1 VSTPATL
8 TAPPAALPAGH
19 YLFSGVARME
29 WVKLRSLR
37 STGWAALIMLLA
49 MTGIAALVLRG
60 SSSHWH
66 HMSAQDRASFDP
78 VNNGF
83 AGLALAQLIMGALGA
98 LAITSEYSSGMIRAT
113 LTAAPGRWRLLAAKA
128 GVFAAAALL
137 LGEVL
142 SFAAFS
148 AGQSVLSS
156 PAPHAT
162 LGQPGVLRAVLMAG
176 AYLCLIGLIGM
187 GLGAITR
194 HSAAA
199 LMALVAV
206 TWVLPAL
213 LLAFPHSLQH
223 AAEQYFPMLI
233 AENSLTVIHPVPYSL
248 SPWAGLGMLC
258 LYAAGLLGAGGWL
271 LARRDA

>member
-8 TAPPAALPAGH
+8 TAPPTRLPAGH
-19 YLFSGVARME
+19 YRFAGIARME
-29 WVKLRSLR
+29 WVKLSSLR
-37 STGWAALIMLLA
+37 STRWAALIMVVA
-49 MTGIAALVLRG
+49 MAGIAILILR
-60 SSSHWH
+60 SDSSHWNH
-66 HMSAQDRASFDP
+66 LSAPDKASFDP
-78 VNNGF
+78 VSNGF

-98 LAITSEYSSGMIRAT
+98 LAITSEYSSGMIAAT
-113 LTAAPGRWRLLAAKA
+113 LTAVPGRWRLLAAKA
-128 GVFAAAALL
+128 GVFAVAALL

-142 SFAAFS
+142 SCTAFF
-148 AGQSVLSS
+148 AGQAVLSS

-194 HSAAA
+194 NSAAA
-199 LMALVAV
+199 LVALVAV

-223 AAEQYFPMLI
+223 AAQPYFPMLI
-233 AENSLTVIHPVPYSL
+233 AENSLTVIHPVPFSL

-258 LYAAGLLGAGGWL
+258 LYAAALLGAGGWL